1 LLIVPTPT
9 DKTIQKRESLIN
21 IKKIDMKKISF
32 IFGLVA
38 LLSVVLVSCSADYS
52 DGPMQAPQKKV
63 EPTPD
68 PTPKPNDSTEWKN
81 YAGTTHKVYPESYVI
96 AKIYA
101 LNHKGESDSLV
112 NRYPFVRSLKNDTTL
127 YLSKAPETGLG
138 YTGSTPDQVW
148 LGEFSHNAQN
158 DSCAVVYGRKGYK
171 LSNGVTLTLNTER
184 QTIYHMIDGTPRKY
198 SEPTQK
204 FGTMTI
210 DSVKTEFERNDSIY
224 CLRTNSCKTYTK
236 LGDQTFVDSCTVREV
251 WFIKLKET
259 PEPSFDY
266 KVDGLLKFVCGSKV
280 KNEIGWA
287 DGIMFEGSQNLY
299 FVIDSYSKDGKLM
312 GREIHT
318 TPKNRVVYNNQVNG
332 IVFDSTTG
340 LYAPALIVSDK
351 EGWSC
356 EGFVD
361 GRSVTCDRSNTH
373 AIDEGIKNF
382 VDKSTSVPSVFFAS
396 TPTASVKEWHGKKYI
411 TVTWSKYSEDT
422 KLVNRQVT
430 VAEK

>member
-1 LLIVPTPT
+1 MFRHR
-9 DKTIQKRESLIN
+9 KSFQKRERLIN
-21 IKKIDMKKISF
+21 IKKIDMKRINSF
-32 IFGLVA
+32 IMGLVA
-38 LLSVVLVSCSADYS
+38 LFTMSVVMVSCSADYS
-52 DGPMQAPQKKV
+52 DGPMQAPQKIDPT
-63 EPTPD
+63 PTPD
-68 PTPKPNDSTEWKN
+68 PTPQPDSLGWKQCIQK
-81 YAGTTHKVYPESYVI
+81 YYKVYETADVI
-96 AKIYA
+96 SV
-101 LNHKGESDSLV
+101 LKGQRNNGEIDSLV
-112 NRYPFVRSLKNDTTL
+112 LKYRYIYSLAADTTI
-127 YLSKAPETGLG
+127 YLSVAPTSELG
-138 YTGSTPDQVW
+138 FSSAIENTSYSDY
-148 LGEFSHNAQN
+148 SHNEQG
-158 DSCAVVYGRKGYK
+158 DSVCFINYAKPYY
-171 LSNGVTLTLNTER
+171 LSNGVNLSLTTQR
-184 QTIYHMIDGTPRKY
+184 VRGWHMMGGQPVMY
-198 SEPTQK
+198 SEPTQSVDR
-204 FGTMTI
+204 MTI
-210 DSVKTEFERNDSIY
+210 SSETTEFERNDSIFG
-224 CLRTNSCKTYTK
+224 LRTNVCSVPLT
-236 LGDQTFVDSCTVREV
+236 LGGVSFTASATVKEI
-251 WFIKLKET
+251 WFSRLKET

-266 KVDGLLKFVCGSKV
+266 KVDGLLKLVCGSKV
-280 KNEIGWA
+280 KNNIGWA
-287 DGIMFEGSQNLY
+287 DGIMFEGTNNLY

-411 TVTWSKYSEDT
+411 TVNWSKYSEDT